1 MRKTIIGFITIFFLF
16 THFFG
21 NAQNSLCQEK
31 QEVKKKKEQA
41 KEKESKTKGIV
52 GGVTGGVLGG
62 VVGGVLSKSID
73 TDFLVEPK
81 KIIELKIEHLEIR
94 PSATIPLK
102 GVIKL
107 KTESGSSIKYE
118 ISSPS
123 LSLKNLELQLKPV
136 IVDPKGIMMNIQISQ
151 AAKILH
157 QQSVL
162 TGNLQPVIVELLK
175 NKDKSIKLADKIT
188 PIIQVI
194 MPPLAYPH
202 PLHEIKMVRHILF
215 MNEEFISRGGT
226 ATASAESDD
235 SLIFLYFWI
244 KDKGLF
250 LLSFKAFDEA
260 EPIGVVKNNI
270 IKIKHGEDY
279 FEWISMEPILP
290 VGEWSA
296 TQRKYRVWVRHN
308 PDYDPKSILS
318 EKESNYTSGIA
329 SGNIKTIL
337 QRFLK

>member
-1 MRKTIIGFITIFFLF
+1 MRKKVIGFITILFLCTYF
-16 THFFG
+16 LG
-21 NAQNSLCQEK
+21 IAQNSLCQEK

-41 KEKESKTKGIV
+41 KEKESKTEGIV
-52 GGVTGGVLGG
+52 RDITGGVLGG
-62 VVGGVLSKSID
+62 VAGGVLLKPID

-107 KTESGSSIKYE
+107 KTESGSSVKYE

-123 LSLKNLELQLKPV
+123 LSLKNLELQLQPV
-136 IVDPKGIMMNIQISQ
+136 ILDPKGIMMNIQVSQ

-188 PIIQVI
+188 PVIQLI
-194 MPPLAYPH
+194 MPPMAYPH

-215 MNEEFISRGGT
+215 MNDEFISRSGT
-226 ATASAESDD
+226 ATASTESDD
-235 SLIFLYFWI
+235 SQIFLYFWI

-250 LLSFKAFDEA
+250 LLSFKAFDKA
-260 EPIGVVKNNI
+260 EPVGVVKNNI
-270 IKIKHGEDY
+270 IKIKHGDDY

-296 TQRKYRVWVRHN
+296 TQGKFRVWVRHN

-318 EKESNYTSGIA
+318 EEELNSTSGMA
-329 SGNIKTIL
+329 SGSIEQIL
-337 QRFLK
+337 QRFFK

>member
-1 MRKTIIGFITIFFLF
+1 V
-16 THFFG
+16 
-21 NAQNSLCQEK
+21 CQEK

-41 KEKESKTKGIV
+41 KEKDSKAKGIV
-52 GGVTGGVLGG
+52 GEVTGGVQGG
-62 VVGGVLSKSID
+62 VIGGVILKPID
-73 TDFLVEPK
+73 TDFLLEPK

-94 PSATIPLK
+94 PSVTIPLK
-102 GVIKL
+102 GMIKL
-107 KTESGSSIKYE
+107 KTESGSSVKYE

-175 NKDKSIKLADKIT
+175 NKDRSIKLADKIT
-188 PIIQVI
+188 PIIQLI
-194 MPPLAYPH
+194 MPPMAYPH
-202 PLHEIKMVRHILF
+202 LIHEIKMVKHILF
-215 MNEEFISRGGT
+215 MNEEFISRSGT

-235 SLIFLYFWI
+235 SQIFLYFWI

-250 LLSFKAFDEA
+250 LLSFKAFDKA
-260 EPIGVVKNNI
+260 QPIGVVKNNI

-279 FEWISMEPILP
+279 FEWISMDPILP

-296 TQRKYRVWVRHN
+296 TQGKFRVWVRHN

-318 EKESNYTSGIA
+318 DEESNYESGIA
-329 SGNIKTIL
+329 SGNIKTVL
-337 QRFLK
+337 QRFFK